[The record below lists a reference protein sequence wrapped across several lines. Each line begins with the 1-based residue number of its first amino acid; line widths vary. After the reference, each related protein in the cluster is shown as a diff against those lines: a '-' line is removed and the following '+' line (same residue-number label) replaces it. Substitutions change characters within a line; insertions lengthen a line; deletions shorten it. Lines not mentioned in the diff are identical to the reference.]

1 MLRTRNPRGESF
13 GQMQPEAAVQQQNY
27 PRYMMPSLHRTLQVS
42 KKVNQQLT
50 AANAALRGQIARLTS
65 SWEKEKNMLVEDS
78 DVLVA
83 RRELDKMA
91 KTMVQSMA
99 RQRALDT
106 ENEHM
111 ALDIEAKNLDIVK
124 LSAHLR
130 RQEAE
135 NQELEAQILQSDDT
149 SQDRVTALQQTLGN
163 QQETNSER
171 EAELQQKIRDG
182 AERWLT
188 MQQDS
193 ERRVSRMEED
203 ICLLILQNKELQEL
217 VVMSNKDKAKRKKVE
232 KKAKKEE
239 EKRQKRER
247 KEKKEQEKEHMKREN
262 EKREEKQLNPPFLY
276 P

>member
-1 MLRTRNPRGESF
+1 
-13 GQMQPEAAVQQQNY
+13 MQPEAAVQQQNY

-203 ICLLILQNKELQEL
+203 ICLLILQNKELQ
-217 VVMSNKDKAKRKKVE
+217 VQHIRSS
-232 KKAKKEE
+232 
-239 EKRQKRER
+239 
-247 KEKKEQEKEHMKREN
+247 
-262 EKREEKQLNPPFLY
+262 
-276 P
+276 